1 MIFQDNDKEKKGE
14 RDAARAEREHARH
27 AEGRQRGTG
36 QSRRGQAARRRNPT
50 AAEKKE
56 IEEATPVASTDMKTS
71 KRGVKFIKQHEGSVI
86 DDDGIHRMYEDQ
98 AGHLT
103 IGYGHLIRPKELESG
118 IFEEGLTEEEA
129 EELLAADLA
138 DAEAAV
144 NRLVE
149 AEINQNQFDA
159 MVSFTFNLGP
169 GAMKN
174 LAEVVNREDWEGAA
188 YKIGLY
194 NKVTDPATGKKI
206 TSRGLLRRRTEE
218 IELFKEP
225 WEDGLVQY

>member
-1 MIFQDNDKEKKGE
+1 LIFQDDNKEKKEE
-14 RDAARAEREHARH
+14 RDAARAERKRA
-27 AEGRQRGTG
+27 QRDESNNGN
-36 QSRRGQAARRRNPT
+36 RAKRNQAARRRKPT
-50 AAEKKE
+50 AEEKKE

-103 IGYGHLIRPKELESG
+103 IGYGHLIRPNELKSG
-118 IFEEGLTEEEA
+118 IYEEGLTEEEA
-129 EELLAADLA
+129 EDLLARDLS

-169 GAMKN
+169 GAMQN

-188 YKIGLY
+188 HKIGLY
-194 NKVTDPATGKKI
+194 NKVTDPASGKKI

-225 WEDGLVQY
+225 YEDGLVQY